1 MKIGKILF
9 ALVMGIVLIAIAFFL
24 FLEHGRVERETRS
37 FPVMGTVAS
46 LDLYD
51 NSRDMLNRAADDA
64 QNEIRRLESMC
75 NIYDKNSELSRL
87 NATAFQKPFRCSD
100 ELWEIL
106 LSARKYYELSDGS
119 FDITVKP
126 LMTLWGFHRRRCT
139 MPERKEID
147 EAMKLVG
154 LKKVIFDD
162 KNKTVRFSV
171 DGIGLD
177 LGGIA
182 KGYALDKARRKVL
195 RRGVDIG
202 ILDLGGNLFCLPKPI
217 PEVGRDHYRVGI
229 KNPLDKSRIMTVVPM
244 LDSVIATSGDYERY
258 VIINGKQYTHIIDA
272 KTGYPVQNMLSVSV
286 IAPKG
291 IDSDALS
298 TSVFLKGAPLAEK
311 ICRENP
317 KIQILIIRRDP
328 QERTRILIERFGDIW
343 DRDLK
348 MESPELP
355 AFEE

>member
-1 MKIGKILF
+1 MQYEILYIVHGSGSFIIENDLYNFSDGTIILVPPGKYHVMKI
-9 ALVMGIVLIAIAFFL
+9 
-24 FLEHGRVERETRS
+24 S
-37 FPVMGTVAS
+37 S
-46 LDLYD
+46 QDL
-51 NSRDMLNRAADDA
+51 
-64 QNEIRRLESMC
+64 
-75 NIYDKNSELSRL
+75 
-87 NATAFQKPFRCSD
+87 
-100 ELWEIL
+100 
-106 LSARKYYELSDGS
+106 
-119 FDITVKP
+119 
-126 LMTLWGFHRRRCT
+126 
-139 MPERKEID
+139 
-147 EAMKLVG
+147 
-154 LKKVIFDD
+154 
-162 KNKTVRFSV
+162 
-171 DGIGLD
+171 
-177 LGGIA
+177 
-182 KGYALDKARRKVL
+182 
-195 RRGVDIG
+195 
-202 ILDLGGNLFCLPKPI
+202 
-217 PEVGRDHYRVGI
+217 
-229 KNPLDKSRIMTVVPM
+229 
-244 LDSVIATSGDYERY
+244 YERY

>member
-1 MKIGKILF
+1 MKFLLLF
-9 ALVMGIVLIAIAFFL
+9 CSLFVCLVLTAQQ
-24 FLEHGRVERETRS
+24 GR
-37 FPVMGTVAS
+37 M
-46 LDLYD
+46 
-51 NSRDMLNRAADDA
+51 
-64 QNEIRRLESMC
+64 
-75 NIYDKNSELSRL
+75 
-87 NATAFQKPFRCSD
+87 
-100 ELWEIL
+100 
-106 LSARKYYELSDGS
+106 
-119 FDITVKP
+119 
-126 LMTLWGFHRRRCT
+126 
-139 MPERKEID
+139 
-147 EAMKLVG
+147 
-154 LKKVIFDD
+154 
-162 KNKTVRFSV
+162 
-171 DGIGLD
+171 D
-177 LGGIA
+177 LG
-182 KGYALDKARRKVL
+182 KESKV
-195 RRGVDIG
+195 
-202 ILDLGGNLFCLPKPI
+202 
-217 PEVGRDHYRVGI
+217 
-229 KNPLDKSRIMTVVPM
+229 
-244 LDSVIATSGDYERY
+244 DSVIATSGDYERY

>member
-1 MKIGKILF
+1 M
-9 ALVMGIVLIAIAFFL
+9 
-24 FLEHGRVERETRS
+24 
-37 FPVMGTVAS
+37 
-46 LDLYD
+46 
-51 NSRDMLNRAADDA
+51 
-64 QNEIRRLESMC
+64 
-75 NIYDKNSELSRL
+75 
-87 NATAFQKPFRCSD
+87 
-100 ELWEIL
+100 
-106 LSARKYYELSDGS
+106 
-119 FDITVKP
+119 
-126 LMTLWGFHRRRCT
+126 
-139 MPERKEID
+139 
-147 EAMKLVG
+147 
-154 LKKVIFDD
+154 
-162 KNKTVRFSV
+162 
-171 DGIGLD
+171 
-177 LGGIA
+177 
-182 KGYALDKARRKVL
+182 L

-311 ICRENP
+311 NLPGESQNP
-317 KIQILIIRRDP
+317 DSDHPQGSAGTDKDSDRAFRRHLG
-328 QERTRILIERFGDIW
+328 QGSQ
-343 DRDLK
+343 

>member
-1 MKIGKILF
+1 MKNGKILF

-100 ELWEIL
+100 ELWEI
-106 LSARKYYELSDGS
+106 
-119 FDITVKP
+119 
-126 LMTLWGFHRRRCT
+126 RRRCT

>member
-1 MKIGKILF
+1 M
-9 ALVMGIVLIAIAFFL
+9 
-24 FLEHGRVERETRS
+24 
-37 FPVMGTVAS
+37 
-46 LDLYD
+46 
-51 NSRDMLNRAADDA
+51 
-64 QNEIRRLESMC
+64 
-75 NIYDKNSELSRL
+75 
-87 NATAFQKPFRCSD
+87 
-100 ELWEIL
+100 
-106 LSARKYYELSDGS
+106 
-119 FDITVKP
+119 
-126 LMTLWGFHRRRCT
+126 
-139 MPERKEID
+139 
-147 EAMKLVG
+147 
-154 LKKVIFDD
+154 
-162 KNKTVRFSV
+162 
-171 DGIGLD
+171 
-177 LGGIA
+177 
-182 KGYALDKARRKVL
+182 

>member
-1 MKIGKILF
+1 MKRGKILF
-9 ALVMGIVLIAIAFFL
+9 ALLLGSVLIAVALFL
-24 FLEHGRVERETRS
+24 FAGHGRVERETRR

-64 QNEIRRLESMC
+64 QNEIRRLEAMC
-75 NIYDKNSELSRL
+75 NVRDENSELSRL

-100 ELWEIL
+100 DLWEIL
-106 LSARKYYELSDGS
+106 LAARKYYELSEGS

-126 LMTLWGFHRRRCT
+126 LMKLWGFYSRRSSV
-139 MPERKEID
+139 PEQKEID

-154 LKKVIFDD
+154 LNKVIFDD
-162 KNKTVRFSV
+162 RNKTVRFTV

-202 ILDLGGNLFCLPKPI
+202 ILDLGGNLFCLPEPI

-229 KNPLDKSRIMTVVPM
+229 RNPLDKDRIMTVVPM

-258 VIINGKQYTHIIDA
+258 VVIDGKHYTHIIDA

-286 IAPKG
+286 IASKG

-311 ICRENP
+311 ICGENP
-317 KIQILIIRRDP
+317 GIQILIVRRDP
-328 QERTRILIERFGDIW
+328 VERTKILVERFGDIW

-348 MESPELP
+348 VDSPKQSFAE
-355 AFEE
+355 